1 MDKRPKRKYS
11 RRKRIQLDE
20 DKEEQSPEKDQAAS
34 SSTGQSSRPE
44 GSGRLHQVAA
54 TVSATTTET
63 DKDETNKQPPLG
75 SPARTGGASPEPNCA
90 ICLGKLENKSFTD
103 SCFHQFCYVCLLE
116 WSKVKAECPLC
127 KQTFKSIIHNV
138 RSYEDYDQYHIPR
151 PEDRDPLGD
160 LFSNIGRR
168 FRYRTTV
175 TDHRYYGSQSLEDLQ
190 RQLQER
196 MEHHSYQRP
205 TRRHYPVSNHRAWR
219 TLRQAASSSFRRGI
233 YQNGLKAKE
242 QTSTRRR
249 MRATDPDFFRDN
261 DACTH
266 RLVPWLNRELNAVLE
281 GREDRVAYV
290 LDLIMGLIKRYNI
303 NSEEF
308 YQHVYPFIGRHTRHF
323 MHEFLMYA
331 KSPYHMAAYDQHV
344 VYEPTSEYVDNGS
357 DNETFHHSDG
367 NESDVVI
374 VSPSGPA
381 QNDQMPTPTGA
392 SAPLRIQPM
401 ETNLLPWE
409 SSIISMAQPNYSYFN
424 PVIPSYSSVMST
436 GQSRTLT
443 CGGSMASRSGWD
455 SPISGPS
462 WTIGGSS
469 SFNDA
474 NEVDVVG
481 IHPISTHSSATAT
494 ATLSSNSGIQPLDLS
509 NTTTLNLGN
518 DRVSSE
524 DSNIYRSFLD
534 SLNLTTA
541 TANSSQASNSDRPVE
556 ATSNIN
562 PVVCTDSDSDSDAVM
577 IVDYEKPWLERS
589 PIHLSTDNSSDC
601 DILITGTSN
610 MAPDTRVKKHKKR
623 KERKS
628 EAESRVCLS
637 EIVSVEEHD
646 RKRKHRSRSRSLPR
660 QYRKRRITDTPE
672 DDRSR
677 SRSPL
682 LLRLNI
688 PQYKDKFSKHYRKE
702 KEKTKHRSDRK
713 HRDSHRSDSHSSSRS
728 KYWNRSL
735 SSSSSDGEHVS
746 FRSHKHKSR
755 SGGTEIMEYFK
766 KSVKRKK
773 TKKSK
778 HRSRSPSNLAEL
790 YHHKKKKHRDR
801 FGSKDS
807 DKKRRH
813 KHRHNKNENDKNP
826 DQFCASLDTFLP
838 LTTAR
843 AMPERFGIQNA
854 VGQTDSNKAPS
865 SRSKNI
871 SLSKQLS
878 TTPIRSRLEQHKIK
892 EAQTEGIEIA
902 QSSIDKNILG
912 TSDNIEFVEMLPSQT
927 GLVDKELESLTQL
940 FPDFTE
946 KSDAFESLKL
956 SFKKHPHGHKKISK
970 SNTNQLDSTSHINSD
985 DNLLTCVVD
994 SSGER
999 RVTVGETISSPLN
1012 LGIDE
1017 TDIQLNNVTSCTDL
1031 ETDQPSPTISQV
1043 SVSNLKVSIP
1053 STVLEIQ
1060 QSDEELVDVDGQ
1072 SEDSYVDVLKI
1083 SEPEFPLGLA
1093 IPSYEN
1099 SHPSVDLLDS
1109 AHNTG
1114 NKSTDNKNVHSIS
1127 DSTTDVTVTVDDGT
1141 HLDVDGL
1148 SDSGSDTIQF
1158 GGVELL
1164 PNKEQDVEKEI
1175 DVTGVSDSETV
1186 TYLSE
1191 TNVADNDSGSEID
1204 VLAIPS
1210 EDIIIEPD
1218 NFLTIRSEPRISRD
1232 SATRQS
1238 KTLCLESDSEGMDLD
1253 YQYENAEEI
1262 DIEPKLSKGV
1272 TKSREDGESSNKL
1285 QKTKIEKSVGNQNKA
1300 IFADDEPSKSQS
1312 ISTPVESDSNA
1323 SLNKNINDDND
1334 EKLKDSDV
1342 DLEAHAYDSETDNA
1356 SLNTNLNDDGD
1367 EEASDSDVSHKE
1379 QDSGSETEIDS
1390 ESNFHKSEPDSE

>member
-20 DKEEQSPEKDQAAS
+20 DKEEQSPEKEQAAS
-34 SSTGQSSRPE
+34 SSAGQSGRPE
-44 GSGRLHQVAA
+44 SSGRLHQVTT

-63 DKDETNKQPPLG
+63 DKDETNKQPPPG

-160 LFSNIGRR
+160 LFSNVGRR

-205 TRRHYPVSNHRAWR
+205 SRRHYPVSNHRAWR

-331 KSPYHMAAYDQHV
+331 QSPYHMAAYDQHV
-344 VYEPTSEYVDNGS
+344 VYEPTSEYIDNGS
-357 DNETFHHSDG
+357 DNETFHPSDG

-381 QNDQMPTPTGA
+381 QDDQLPTPTGA
-392 SAPLRIQPM
+392 NAPLRIQPM
-401 ETNLLPWE
+401 DTNLLPWE

-443 CGGSMASRSGWD
+443 CGGGMGGSGWD

-469 SFNDA
+469 SFDDV

-481 IHPISTHSSATAT
+481 IHPVGTHSSATAT

-509 NTTTLNLGN
+509 NTATLNLGS

-524 DSNIYRSFLD
+524 DSNIYSRFLD

-541 TANSSQASNSDRPVE
+541 TAGSSQASNSDRPVE
-556 ATSNIN
+556 ATSKIN

-610 MAPDTRVKKHKKR
+610 MAPDSRVKKHKKR
-623 KERKS
+623 RERKA
-628 EAESRVCLS
+628 EAEPRNSLS

-660 QYRKRRITDTPE
+660 QYRKRRITDSPE

-688 PQYKDKFSKHYRKE
+688 PQYNDKFSKHYRKE

-773 TKKSK
+773 SKKSK

-801 FGSKDS
+801 FGSKDG
-807 DKKRRH
+807 DKKHRH
-813 KHRHNKNENDKNP
+813 KHRLNKNENDKNL

-843 AMPERFGIQNA
+843 AVPERFGIQNV
-854 VGQTDSNKAPS
+854 VGHTDSNRTPS
-865 SRSKNI
+865 STSKNS
-871 SLSKQLS
+871 SLSKHLS
-878 TTPIRSRLEQHKIK
+878 TTPIRPRLEQHKLK
-892 EAQTEGIEIA
+892 EAQKESIEID

-912 TSDNIEFVEMLPSQT
+912 PSDNIEFVEMLPSQA

-946 KSDAFESLKL
+946 KSDTLEPLKL
-956 SFKKHPHGHKKISK
+956 SFKKHPRGHKKTSK
-970 SNTNQLDSTSHINSD
+970 SNTNQLDSTGHLSSN
-985 DNLLTCVVD
+985 DNLLTCVVN

-999 RVTVGETISSPLN
+999 RVTVEETISAPSN
-1012 LGIDE
+1012 LRMDE
-1017 TDIQLNNVTSCTDL
+1017 TEIQLNNVTSCTDP
-1031 ETDQPSPTISQV
+1031 ETDQPSPTV
-1043 SVSNLKVSIP
+1043 SKEKVSTLKVSIP
-1053 STVLEIQ
+1053 ATVLEIQ
-1060 QSDEELVDVDGQ
+1060 QSYEGLVDVDGQ
-1072 SEDSYVDVLKI
+1072 SEDSDIDILKI

-1093 IPSYEN
+1093 IPSYEK
-1099 SHPSVDLLDS
+1099 SHSSVNLLDS

-1114 NKSTDNKNVHSIS
+1114 NKSTDNKTVHNIS
-1127 DSTTDVTVTVDDGT
+1127 DSTTDVTVTVDDGS

-1164 PNKEQDVEKEI
+1164 QNKEQDVEKEI

-1204 VLAIPS
+1204 VLAIPN

-1218 NFLTIRSEPRISRD
+1218 NFLTISDEPRICRD
-1232 SATRQS
+1232 TRQS
-1238 KTLCLESDSEGMDLD
+1238 KTLCLESDSEGIDLD
-1253 YQYENAEEI
+1253 YQYENSEEI

-1272 TKSREDGESSNKL
+1272 AKSREDGESSHEL
-1285 QKTKIEKSVGNQNKA
+1285 QKTKIEENLGNQNKDISVVDA
-1300 IFADDEPSKSQS
+1300 PSKSQS
-1312 ISTPVESDSNA
+1312 VNAPEESDSNA
-1323 SLNKNINDDND
+1323 SLNKNINSDND
-1334 EKLKDSDV
+1334 EKLRGSDC
-1342 DLEAHAYDSETDNA
+1342 DLEAHGYDSETDNA
-1356 SLNTNLNDDGD
+1356 SLNTNSNDDGD
-1367 EEASDSDVSHKE
+1367 EEASNSDDSHEE

-1390 ESNFHKSEPDSE
+1390 EANVHKSEPDSE